1 MRQFLEEI
9 AKKLKISD
17 FEKTDDEALK
27 NLIKESIDKNLSLE
41 KNLFNLYEEISCN
54 SEFNLRIIA
63 LVNLLIQKI
72 YEEKYKKLNN
82 FLKFALDEFAKL
94 LPIENI
100 SYMEKHAR
108 WNYLLLKVASG
119 KIKYEDFKI
128 KKFPINNSVSG
139 EAFKL
144 KKYIYIPNTQLDE
157 RFNKSLSTLPIKSL
171 LAVPLREKDRIIG
184 VLNFSH
190 AIENA
195 FPENCI
201 YFLIFLSNLF
211 SSLINLFNF
220 YQEKANF
227 NAKLLKEV
235 EKKTIE
241 LHKANIKLYKTSI
254 TDPLTGLYNRKYF
267 FQRLEEEFSRF
278 IRYGNSFCLIL
289 IDLDRLKY
297 INDKYGHLEGDRC
310 LKLLGK
316 ILINFS
322 RKEDICARI
331 GGDEFACLIIGSN
344 LEGATSFTERVKE
357 ELKKLYKKE
366 RLTLSAGVGCI
377 SKGEHFKFY
386 KNHKEFFKKV
396 DLALLKAK
404 KTKDQVK
411 TIEKD

>member
-27 NLIKESIDKNLSLE
+27 ILIKEFIEKKLSLE
-41 KNLFNLYEEISCN
+41 KNLFNIYEEISCN
-54 SEFNLRIIA
+54 SEFSLRIIA

-72 YEEKYKKLNN
+72 YEEKYKKLND
-82 FLKFALDEFAKL
+82 FIKFALDEFAKL

-128 KKFPINNSVSG
+128 KKFPINNSVAG

-144 KKYIYIPNTQLDE
+144 KKYIYIPNTLLDE
-157 RFNKSLSTLPIKSL
+157 RFNKNLSALPIKSL
-171 LAVPLREKDRIIG
+171 LSIPLRDKDRIMGI
-184 VLNFSH
+184 LNFSH
-190 AIENA
+190 AIEDA
-195 FPENCI
+195 FTENSI
-201 YFLIFLSNLF
+201 YFLISLTNLF
-211 SSLINLFNF
+211 STLINLFNF
-220 YQEKANF
+220 YQEKISF

-241 LHKANIKLYKTSI
+241 IHKANIKLYKTSI
-254 TDPLTGLYNRKYF
+254 TDPLTGLYNRRYF

-278 IRYGNSFCLIL
+278 IRYGNSFCLIIL
-289 IDLDRLKY
+289 DLDRLKY

-310 LKLLGK
+310 LKLLAK
-316 ILINFS
+316 ILINMS

-331 GGDEFACLIIGSN
+331 GGDEFACILIGSN
-344 LEGATSFTERVKE
+344 LEGAISFSARVRE
-357 ELKKLYKKE
+357 DLKKLYKKE
-366 RLTLSAGVGCI
+366 RLTLSAGVGCL
-377 SKGEHFKFY
+377 SKGEYFKFY
-386 KNHKEFFKKV
+386 KNHIEFFNKV
-396 DLALLKAK
+396 DQALLKAK

-411 TIEKD
+411 SIEKD